1 MIFPLPYEI
10 RAAFG
15 LRRFFHSFL
24 AVLLMFAAG
33 CATRHPA
40 TQPASDDDIAE
51 ARQNVTD
58 SLSAVQSMLHALD
71 LLSQLNGL
79 CPPEMLTQFATNVH
93 RLQADSFKLRSHAQ
107 AMHSRGNA
115 YFDEWQS
122 HLASADDVEVR
133 KSAGEGRQSLQQSFD
148 SIQQA
153 SQQTS
158 EAFKPFISEVRT
170 LRRALESEP
179 SPNANDSTKEL
190 IRKAKDDGQKLR
202 QDLEITRRKLE
213 TVTANLTPMKEPAQH

>member
-24 AVLLMFAAG
+24 AVPLVFAAG
-33 CATRHPA
+33 CATRHTA
-40 TQPASDDDIAE
+40 TQPASDGDIAE

-107 AMHSRGNA
+107 
-115 YFDEWQS
+115 
-122 HLASADDVEVR
+122 
-133 KSAGEGRQSLQQSFD
+133 
-148 SIQQA
+148 
-153 SQQTS
+153 
-158 EAFKPFISEVRT
+158 
-170 LRRALESEP
+170 
-179 SPNANDSTKEL
+179 
-190 IRKAKDDGQKLR
+190 
-202 QDLEITRRKLE
+202 
-213 TVTANLTPMKEPAQH
+213 